1 MNIET
6 TPWVLRAASVAVLS
20 ALLVTTGCG
29 GGSKKPKP
37 VDPPVVEPEPVLP
50 PEVGDDIAQVI
61 SGAILDIK
69 TGAVINGATV
79 TFLQNGA
86 AATGVNDIDGN
97 AITSV
102 TAAEGSFEVTV
113 GSGVTQFTAVAS
125 AAGYI
130 EKSAVVEV
138 IADQDVVLAQI
149 ELTANAGVGVATTE
163 KEATVDNAVA
173 AADIVADTDDGVAQE
188 DDTTV
193 GSATVTVPATTQL
206 QDAAGNPVTGTA
218 VKVAVTFVEETDDQ
232 QANAA
237 EATTVAASIPA
248 GINEAEGSAADEVS
262 VPLAVAQVN
271 VTATDTATN
280 TTTEVKRFNQ
290 PITITFNLPATT
302 KVRSADRLVQAGD
315 QFTVKSFDEDEGVW
329 KVEPNKAFV
338 GPAGPK
344 GFPAELMVDHLTFFA
359 VTDGVAACNQ
369 DINISYSGDTIPATG
384 LIVRLFSSDLDITGL
399 LRAGTTSETL
409 TAAEAKAIG
418 IAANA
423 TAAVRVRDADGNVWA
438 ETDGEVAFCGDVNLT
453 LANPVQTVDENLTIT
468 AVCSNDTTVT
478 TALTGALV
486 KYRADATKPFRVAPG
501 NGNGTYTMSGLVS
514 GTEYSVVVDT
524 NLAGVDGLQ
533 TTTITGDGTGESL
546 DVSLACN
553 TGTGSGGSGGSGG

>member
-1 MNIET
+1 
-6 TPWVLRAASVAVLS
+6 
-20 ALLVTTGCG
+20 
-29 GGSKKPKP
+29 
-37 VDPPVVEPEPVLP
+37 
-50 PEVGDDIAQVI
+50 
-61 SGAILDIK
+61 
-69 TGAVINGATV
+69 
-79 TFLQNGA
+79 
-86 AATGVNDIDGN
+86 
-97 AITSV
+97 
-102 TAAEGSFEVTV
+102 
-113 GSGVTQFTAVAS
+113 
-125 AAGYI
+125 
-130 EKSAVVEV
+130 
-138 IADQDVVLAQI
+138 
-149 ELTANAGVGVATTE
+149 
-163 KEATVDNAVA
+163 VDNAVA

-206 QDAAGNPVTGTA
+206 QDAAGNAVTGTA

-248 GINEAEGSAADEVS
+248 GINETEGSAADEVS

-369 DINISYSGDTIPATG
+369 DININYSGDTIPATG

-546 DVSLACN
+546 DVSLTCAGG
-553 TGTGSGGSGGSGG
+553 TGTGGTGGSGG